1 MLQSKVLVLLSL
13 KGLYKLTCGGY
24 CLMKY
29 NPGNTET
36 LKKKKQKFEMSSG
49 CATNFSCFR
58 VQFMKMR

>member
-1 MLQSKVLVLLSL
+1 
-13 KGLYKLTCGGY
+13 
-24 CLMKY
+24 MKY